1 MPRLGDLDLGTM
13 PRIVAAVTDRDLAD
27 AAWAAL
33 ADAVE
38 LRVDQCDDPTP
49 AAAVATAAALRRLGK
64 PLIATVR
71 WTAEG
76 GSGEL
81 SDAQRR
87 ALYEAL
93 APAVDALDVEIRSPL
108 CDEIVALARRQ
119 GRLAI
124 VSAHFFDATPPDAQL
139 HGLLAEGARRGDVVK
154 IAAATRERADLAR
167 LVDLLRR
174 PGPPRI
180 VIGMGAEGAA
190 TRVFFPLLDS
200 LLTYSFAG
208 APTAPGQLAL
218 APLYD
223 ALRAYSPA
231 FAATH
236 PATSPLPQPS

>member
-1 MPRLGDLDLGTM
+1 MLRLGELELGTM

-27 AAWAAL
+27 TGWAAL

-38 LRVDQCDDPTP
+38 LRVDQCSESTP
-49 AAAVATAAALRRLGK
+49 AAAVAVADALRRLGK

-71 WTAEG
+71 WQAEG
-76 GSGEL
+76 GSGAL
-81 SDAQRR
+81 DDGQRR

-93 APAVDALDVEIRSPL
+93 VSRVEALDVEIASPL
-108 CDEIVALARRQ
+108 CEEIVALARQQ
-119 GRLAI
+119 GGLGIA
-124 VSAHFFDATPPDAQL
+124 SAHFFNATPSPAVL
-139 HGLLAEGARRGDVVK
+139 HDLLDDGGQHGDVVK
-154 IAAATRERADLAR
+154 IAAAVQSRADLAR
-167 LVDLLRR
+167 LVDLLRH

-223 ALRAYSPA
+223 ALREYSPA
-231 FAATH
+231 FAASH
-236 PATSPLPQPS
+236 PARR